1 MIIIVTITGYL
12 ATRLVTCDN
21 IADMENPDL
30 RYNSLVSTIGQ
41 HYSVMKYLD
50 YIFLQLQF
58 ILALD
63 DSGLVI
69 TTGMSSHEYQ
79 M

>member
-12 ATRLVTCDN
+12 VTRLVTYDN

-30 RYNSLVSTIGQ
+30 CFNSLLSTFGQ

-63 DSGLVI
+63 DSGLGI
-69 TTGMSSHEYQ
+69 TTGMSSY
-79 M
+79 